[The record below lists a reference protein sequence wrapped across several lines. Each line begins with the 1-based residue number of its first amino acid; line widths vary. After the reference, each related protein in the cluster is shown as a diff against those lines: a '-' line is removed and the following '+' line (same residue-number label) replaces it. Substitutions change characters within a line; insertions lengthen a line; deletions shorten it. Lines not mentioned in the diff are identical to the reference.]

1 VLKKLFGKSNK
12 VVGILKE
19 SGMAEEVNTQDA
31 AIAPAPRRGRPPK
44 KRGPG
49 RPKGSGKK
57 KPGRPKGSGKKGKP
71 GRPKGSGKRGPGR
84 PKAKGKAKA
93 KKKPG
98 RPKGS
103 GRKAAAKGGL
113 SAALQAKR
121 IVKAELKAFKAK
133 LPAYLRRELK
143 KLL

>member
-1 VLKKLFGKSNK
+1 MLKKLFGRSDKAEGVS
-12 VVGILKE
+12 KE
-19 SGMAEEVNTQDA
+19 SGMAEEVKTEEA
-31 AIAPAPRRGRPPK
+31 AAAPAARRGRPTK

-49 RPKGSGKK
+49 RPKGMGKK
-57 KPGRPKGSGKKGKP
+57 KAGRLKGSGRKKP

-84 PKAKGKAKA
+84 PKGSA
-93 KKKPG
+93 KKKVG

-113 SAALQAKR
+113 SALQAKR

-143 KLL
+143 RLL

>member
-1 VLKKLFGKSNK
+1 MLKKLFGKSDK
-12 VVGILKE
+12 AEGVPKE
-19 SGMAEEVNTQDA
+19 SGMAEEVKTEETA
-31 AIAPAPRRGRPPK
+31 AAPAPRRGRPPK

-57 KPGRPKGSGKKGKP
+57 KPGRPKGSGKRGP
-71 GRPKGSGKRGPGR
+71 GRPKGS
-84 PKAKGKAKA
+84 A
-93 KKKPG
+93 KKKAG

-103 GRKAAAKGGL
+103 GRKVASKGGL
-113 SAALQAKR
+113 STLQAKR

-143 KLL
+143 RLL

>member
-1 VLKKLFGKSNK
+1 VLKKLFGKSDK
-12 VVGILKE
+12 AEGIPKE
-19 SGMAEEVNTQDA
+19 SGMAEEVKTEETA
-31 AIAPAPRRGRPPK
+31 AAPAPRRGRPPK

-49 RPKGSGKK
+49 RPKGSVKK
-57 KPGRPKGSGKKGKP
+57 KP

-84 PKAKGKAKA
+84 PKGSA
-93 KKKPG
+93 KKRAG

-113 SAALQAKR
+113 SALQAKR

-143 KLL
+143 RLL

>member
-1 VLKKLFGKSNK
+1 
-12 VVGILKE
+12 
-19 SGMAEEVNTQDA
+19 MAEEVKTEETA
-31 AIAPAPRRGRPPK
+31 AAPAPRRGRPPK

-49 RPKGSGKK
+49 RPKGKAKK
-57 KPGRPKGSGKKGKP
+57 KP

-84 PKAKGKAKA
+84 PTGKTKKGV
-93 KKKPG
+93 G
-98 RPKGS
+98 RPKGL
-103 GRKAAAKGGL
+103 GGKAAAKGGL
-113 SAALQAKR
+113 SALQAKR

>member
-1 VLKKLFGKSNK
+1 VLKKLFGKSDK
-12 VVGILKE
+12 AEGIPKE
-19 SGMAEEVNTQDA
+19 SGMAEEVNTQETA
-31 AIAPAPRRGRPPK
+31 AAPAPRRGRPPK

-49 RPKGSGKK
+49 RPKGSGKM
-57 KPGRPKGSGKKGKP
+57 KPGRPKGSKNKKKGKP
-71 GRPKGSGKRGPGR
+71 GRPKGSGKRGPVR
-84 PKAKGKAKA
+84 PKGKG

-113 SAALQAKR
+113 SVLQAKR